1 MEHLNNTGTLIA
13 NRRLVPPH
21 PGPLPWGLSLPT
33 SRVCNFANPEGILQ
47 QSPGLRGT
55 SNPGVVALGEP
66 TPTGLCPWVP
76 ERSHNPVGVERQFA
90 REPRVARRLATLG
103 WRAQSLWDC
112 PKCQSELWVMLSP
125 EEERGK
131 GSPSAGEGASGGA
144 DAVRL
149 RVVGRCL
156 SPHPDL

>member
-1 MEHLNNTGTLIA
+1 MKRKGLLSQPS
-13 NRRLVPPH
+13 PPED
-21 PGPLPWGLSLPT
+21 LSLPT
-33 SRVCNFANPEGILQ
+33 YRVSNFANPEGIPQ

-55 SNPGVVALGEP
+55 SSPGLVALGEP

-112 PKCQSELWVMLSP
+112 PKCQSELGNAQP
-125 EEERGK
+125 RGRGK
-131 GSPSAGEGASGGA
+131 GEGEGAPYLLGSTNNEWSQIWL
-144 DAVRL
+144 L
-149 RVVGRCL
+149 RFG
-156 SPHPDL
+156 D